1 VTTRALLFDLDN
13 TLLFEDEV
21 TFRAVRAACERA
33 RGRAD
38 IDELFATT
46 LRIADQHWRAAPTFA
61 YADAM
66 GLWWGEGLW
75 GEFHG
80 HGAGLRAVR
89 EYAPNFRRAVWRD
102 ALEACGAD
110 DAALVGEL
118 IDAYRGARRAGELV
132 DPEAAAVLGDLGRDH
147 RCALVTNGA
156 PDVQREKLGR
166 TTLVQYFGAIV
177 ISAEVGFGKPDP
189 RIFEIALEAIG
200 VTPDDA
206 VMIGDSL
213 PRDVAGAHRA
223 GLRAIW
229 IDRAEARPLADD
241 AVPDARVSALSE
253 IRPAL
258 AGMAPAGASPR
269 DSP

>member
-1 VTTRALLFDLDN
+1 MTRALLFDLDN
-13 TLLFEDEV
+13 TLLLEDEV
-21 TFRAVRAACERA
+21 TYRAVRAACERA

-38 IDELFATT
+38 TEALFATT
-46 LRIADQHWRAAPTFA
+46 PRIAEERWRAAPTFA

-80 HGAGLRAVR
+80 DGAGLRAVR
-89 EYAPNFRRAVWRD
+89 EYAPHFRRAVWRD
-102 ALEACGAD
+102 ALAACGASD
-110 DAALVGEL
+110 GALADEL
-118 IDAYRGARRAGELV
+118 SEAYRSARRAGELV
-132 DPEAAAVLGDLGRDH
+132 DPQAAAVLDDLGRDH

-166 TTLVQYFGAIV
+166 TALARYFGAIV
-177 ISAEVGFGKPDP
+177 ISAEVGFGKPHP

-200 VTPDDA
+200 ATPDAA

-213 PRDVAGAHRA
+213 PRDVAGAQRA

-229 IDRAEARPLADD
+229 LDRDEARPRADD
-241 AVPDARVSALSE
+241 PVPDARVRALSE
-253 IRPAL
+253 IRPVLAAL
-258 AGMAPAGASPR
+258 PPAGASAR